1 MTTELKHKKILVIEE
16 VEDDTLLRNALNA
29 KLVLEGFGVLAASNG
44 EEGLA
49 TALQEHPDLILI
61 DIVLPGMDGITM
73 MQKLRDSGEWGKNVP
88 IILLTNLSADDQR
101 INQAVVD
108 HAPAYYLI
116 KSNSKTSDLVEKIK
130 ERLSHSY

>member
-16 VEDDTLLRNALNA
+16 VEDDSLLRNALSA

-49 TALQEHPDLILI
+49 TALQEHPDLILV

-73 MQKLRDSGEWGKNVP
+73 MKKLRDSGEWGKNVP

-101 INQAVVD
+101 INQAIVD
-108 HAPAYYLI
+108 NEPAYYMM
-116 KSNSKTSDLVEKIK
+116 KSNSKISDLISKIK
-130 ERLSHSY
+130 ERLS